1 MFGHPRG
8 LKTLFFTEMWERL
21 SYYGMRALLV
31 LFLVDSMEGGFG
43 MSAETAG
50 AIYGMYTALVYLL
63 ALPGGWIADRLL
75 GLRRS
80 VLIGGCVIAAGH
92 FSMAIPSATTFYLGL
107 ILIVIGTGLL
117 KPNISAMVG
126 DLYPEGGARRDA
138 GFSIYYMGINIGA
151 LIGPLVCGYLGEK
164 VNWHLGFS
172 AAGIGMVFGV
182 IQYALGAR
190 HLPPSSGKVK
200 TAPEEYGRALRK
212 FVVGVGIVL
221 SVILLLALGHLK
233 AWFPLSIEKIAGATG
248 VFIVLVAM
256 IYFTSILIFG
266 HWSKLEKKRI
276 LVILV
281 LFFTSAVFW
290 SGFEQAGS
298 SMNLFANEYVDL
310 NVLGW
315 EMPASWLQSVN
326 PLFIILLA
334 PVFGWLWI
342 WLGTRQPSIPVKFSA
357 GLLIMGTGFLVLAW
371 GSQYASD
378 TTKVSSLWLII
389 TYFLHTSGELCLSPV
404 GMSSVTKLSPRP
416 LVGQMMGLWFTA
428 TALGNLMAGQMGGL
442 FETLPLPKLFGSVF
456 VIASGAGIILLLISR
471 PIRRLMGD
479 VK

>member
-1 MFGHPRG
+1 
-8 LKTLFFTEMWERL
+8 
-21 SYYGMRALLV
+21 
-31 LFLVDSMEGGFG
+31 
-43 MSAETAG
+43 
-50 AIYGMYTALVYLL
+50 
-63 ALPGGWIADRLL
+63 
-75 GLRRS
+75 
-80 VLIGGCVIAAGH
+80 
-92 FSMAIPSATTFYLGL
+92 
-107 ILIVIGTGLL
+107 
-117 KPNISAMVG
+117 
-126 DLYPEGGARRDA
+126 
-138 GFSIYYMGINIGA
+138 
-151 LIGPLVCGYLGEK
+151 
-164 VNWHLGFS
+164 
-172 AAGIGMVFGV
+172 
-182 IQYALGAR
+182 
-190 HLPPSSGKVK
+190 
-200 TAPEEYGRALRK
+200 
-212 FVVGVGIVL
+212 
-221 SVILLLALGHLK
+221 
-233 AWFPLSIEKIAGATG
+233 
-248 VFIVLVAM
+248 
-256 IYFTSILIFG
+256 
-266 HWSKLEKKRI
+266 
-276 LVILV
+276 
-281 LFFTSAVFW
+281 
-290 SGFEQAGS
+290 
-298 SMNLFANEYVDL
+298 MNLFANEYVDL